1 MKCVVTVTAC
11 LLASA
16 AFSTPAAARHFHK
29 SAHMTAH
36 GARAHADHMRYS
48 GRRLAAR
55 ERLAAPEPFV
65 VAAAPAG
72 AIDERYAAAGP
83 ERGMV
88 RPVRSPPALA
98 GRDGRD
104 SWAG

>member
-83 ERGMV
+83 ERDRAGPSRAP
-88 RPVRSPPALA
+88 RPVAARPRREGGP
-98 GRDGRD
+98 R
-104 SWAG
+104 